1 MQWLAYR
8 YWRLKGWTFHG
19 EIPDIPKMIAIGAP
33 HTTNWDFVLYLA
45 ALHHY
50 RIKVTYIGKHTLF
63 RWPFGWFF
71 RMFGGIPVDRSKPGG
86 IVGEVARAFDA
97 ADTMILVMAPEGTR
111 SNAPHWKSGF
121 VNIAESADV
130 PVVVASVDFARKQL
144 TIGPTIV
151 YKGDAENF
159 MDRVRDFYAN
169 KQGLY
174 PEKQGPIRLAEEA
187 HL

>member
-8 YWRLKGWTFHG
+8 YWRLKAWTFHG
-19 EIPDIPKMIAIGAP
+19 EFPETAKVIAIGAP
-33 HTTNWDFVLYLA
+33 HTTNWDFLLYLA

-50 RIKVTYIGKHTLF
+50 RIKATYIGKHTLF

-97 ADTMILVMAPEGTR
+97 TKKMVLVMAPEGTR
-111 SNAPHWKSGF
+111 SPAPHWKTGF
-121 VNIAESADV
+121 VKIAEAACV
-130 PVVVASVDFARKQL
+130 PVLLASVDFPRKQV
-144 TIGPTIV
+144 TIGPMIEYDDNIT
-151 YKGDAENF
+151 EF
-159 MDRVRDFYAN
+159 MDKVRDFYAD

-174 PEKQGPIRLAEEA
+174 PGKKGPVRLAEEQD
-187 HL
+187 L

>member
-8 YWRLKGWTFHG
+8 YWRFKGWTFHG
-19 EIPDIPKMIAIGAP
+19 EIPQIPKIIVIGAP

-45 ALHHY
+45 ALNHF
-50 RIKVTYIGKHTLF
+50 RIKATYIGKHTLF

-86 IVGEVARAFDA
+86 IVGEVARAFHA

-111 SNAPHWKSGF
+111 SNTPHWKSGF
-121 VNIAESADV
+121 VKIAEGADA
-130 PVVVASVDFARKQL
+130 PVVVASVDFAKKQL
-144 TIGPTIV
+144 TIGPTIS
-151 YKGDAENF
+151 YKNDAEEF
-159 MDRVRDFYAN
+159 MDQVRDFYAD

-174 PEKQGPIRLAEEA
+174 PEKQGPVRLAEEVR
-187 HL
+187 L